1 VTALDPKAAAEREHR
16 LGLERLAAGDLMG
29 AAEALARAAAAAP
42 GDPAPLADL
51 GSVLRRLGRLTD
63 AERTL
68 RRAMALDPK
77 RAATFDA
84 MATMFL
90 EAGQFVQAGQ
100 AARRATLL
108 APGEPAFRTTL
119 ALVLFASGDRE
130 AAIRVL
136 EDAVAATA
144 EPPAILLSVLGSLR
158 AAAGDPQGAIDIF
171 ERLLDRDPDDT
182 AVRSARESAFERLR
196 RDTLGDNPEGEA
208 LARTATEHHVMQDG
222 HGVYWFNARSPTSEK
237 PRFLVLTTGNC
248 GAIWFT
254 SALNIHPGLLTNC
267 GIDHPIEAF
276 FNFPLKKD
284 GVHFL
289 RHSGPEHFRH
299 GVTPGFRRTLLEV
312 HGIRYP
318 IGHRL
323 YHRLP
328 SYVFD
333 EMESLP
339 FAVDHAAIG
348 SVHAFG
354 PLEFL
359 GYYARDRGI
368 LGGRRVVVANMIRH
382 PLARVE
388 SFMKALVHYELERIR
403 PRVLDFVSRNP
414 EDFRALRRAFGI
426 DLHDPRVVATL
437 FTFRII
443 RNVSWLA
450 RETRTFSGMR
460 ALRMED
466 LQEDRDYFR
475 SAFAYLTSGRVV
487 ADDAYLDE
495 VFKPANLGLGRRGAI
510 AQGTRPPS
518 PRDQWE
524 AWSDFERAEFLR
536 CCREDGIPDIY
547 TPHGYD
553 FSYVR

>member
-1 VTALDPKAAAEREHR
+1 MSLESPLAATDHR
-16 LGLERLAAGDLMG
+16 LGLKRLAAGDLAG
-29 AAEALARAAAAAP
+29 AAEALVRATGAAP

-51 GSVLRRLGRLTD
+51 GSVLRRLGRLAE

-68 RRAMALDPK
+68 RRAMALDPR

-84 MATMFL
+84 MATTFL
-90 EAGQFVQAGQ
+90 EAGRPVQAVS
-100 AARRATLL
+100 AARRATML
-108 APGEPAFRTTL
+108 APKEPIFRVTL
-119 ALVLFASGDRE
+119 AMALFASGDRTGAVRLLEE
-130 AAIRVL
+130 AIAR
-136 EDAVAATA
+136 ET
-144 EPPAILLSVLGSLR
+144 EPPAILLSVLGSLH
-158 AAAGDPQGAIDIF
+158 AEMGDPHGAIDIF
-171 ERLLDRDPDDT
+171 ERLLDRDPDD
-182 AVRSARESAFERLR
+182 AALRSARESAFERLR
-196 RDTLGDNPEGEA
+196 SDTLRDDPTGEA
-208 LARTATEHHVMQDG
+208 LARATTEHHVVREG
-222 HGVYWFNARSPTSEK
+222 HGVFWFNARSPTSEE

-248 GAIWFT
+248 GAIWYT
-254 SALNIHPGLLTNC
+254 SALNIHPGILANC

-284 GVHFL
+284 GAHFL
-289 RHSGPEHFRH
+289 RYSGPEHFRH
-299 GVTPGFRRTLLEV
+299 GVTPAFRRTLSEV
-312 HGIRYP
+312 HGIGFQVGRRF
-318 IGHRL
+318 H
-323 YHRLP
+323 HRLP

-333 EMESLP
+333 ELEGLP
-339 FAVDHAAIG
+339 FATDHAAIG

-359 GYYARDRGI
+359 GYYVRNRGV
-368 LGGRRVVVANMIRH
+368 LGRRRMVVANMIRH

-388 SFMKALVHYELERIR
+388 SFMKALVHYDLKSIR

-426 DLHDPRVVATL
+426 DLDDPRVVATL

-443 RNVSWLA
+443 RNVTWLA
-450 RETRTFSGMR
+450 QETRTFSGMR

-475 SAFAYLTSGRVV
+475 SAFTYLTSGRLV

-495 VFKPANLGLGRRGAI
+495 VFKPANLGLGRRGDI
-510 AQGTRPPS
+510 PQGTRPPS
-518 PRDQWE
+518 ARDQWE
-524 AWSDFERAEFLR
+524 GWSDFERAEFLR

-547 TPHGYD
+547 APHGYD